1 LLDDELGDGVT
12 LIDGVVLSDCDGVAA
27 WLGVW
32 DSVPEL
38 VWDVVAAHVNLS
50 AFSSIPRY
58 GSDDDHVAVLGLY
71 TLLLYT
77 TAAPLVG
84 MLSTAVLETLHQR
97 TADSAEMTNE

>member
-1 LLDDELGDGVT
+1 MLDDELVDGVA
-12 LIDGVVLSDCDGVAA
+12 LIEGVVLCDCDGVAA

-32 DSVPEL
+32 ESVPEL

-50 AFSSIPRY
+50 AFNSIPRY
-58 GSDDDHVAVLGLY
+58 GSDDDHDAVLGLY

-77 TAAPLVG
+77 TAVPLAG
-84 MLSTAVLETLHQR
+84 MLSTAALDTLHQR

>member
-1 LLDDELGDGVT
+1 MDGVA
-12 LIDGVVLSDCDGVAA
+12 LIDKEVLGDCDGVII

-32 DSVPEL
+32 EGVPDA
-38 VWDVVAAHVNLS
+38 VWDVLAAHVNLS

-58 GSDDDHVAVLGLY
+58 GSDDDHDAVLGLY

-77 TAAPLVG
+77 TAVPLAG